1 MIPHITICV
10 CTFQRP
16 ELLRRLL
23 AALQTLESD
32 GRFSHSV
39 VVADNDAER
48 SANKVTAAQRTQ
60 SMLKIVYVSEPRQN
74 IALARNAALRHS
86 TGDYVAFI
94 DDDEFPGP
102 RWLLH
107 MLDTCVRTGSS
118 GVLGPVRPHFDSPPP
133 DWIVRGRF
141 CERPEFP
148 TGREMPGNE
157 CRTGNVLFR
166 RDILVRL
173 GDQPFREQFGTGG
186 EDVDFFVRLTG
197 SGCTFRWCQEGAVY
211 ETVPP
216 DRWTRRYMIRRAL
229 LRGRNTLKV
238 PGSRVVR
245 LAKSLV
251 AVPIYGVL
259 LPLSLPLGQHVF
271 MRYCIRFCDHAGRLL
286 AVVGLNPVDARA

>member
-1 MIPHITICV
+1 MIPHITICI
-10 CTFQRP
+10 CTYRRP

-48 SANKVTAAQRTQ
+48 SAHKVAAAQHTQ
-60 SMLKIVYVSEPRQN
+60 
-74 IALARNAALRHS
+74 
-86 TGDYVAFI
+86 
-94 DDDEFPGP
+94 
-102 RWLLH
+102 
-107 MLDTCVRTGSS
+107 

-141 CERPEFP
+141 CERPEFS

-166 RDILVRL
+166 RDILATL

-216 DRWTRRYMIRRAL
+216 ERWTRRYMIRRAL

-238 PGSRVVR
+238 PGSHFVR

-251 AVPIYGVL
+251 AVPLYGVL
-259 LPLSLPLGQHVF
+259 LPLTLPLGQHIF

-286 AVVGLNPVDARA
+286 AAIGLNPVDARA